1 MEGSVMHQLYRA
13 RVNDEGR
20 LVIPAECRKQLGI
33 LSGQEVI
40 LQVDRTGIRL
50 FTKELALRQLQDQ
63 VAAMVPPEVDLTQ
76 QLNEERRRD
85 AGDR

>member
-1 MEGSVMHQLYRA
+1 MHQLYRA
-13 RVNDEGR
+13 WVNHEGR

-50 FTKELALRQLQDQ
+50 STQELALRQLQDQ
-63 VAAMVPPEVDLTQ
+63 VAASVPPEVDLNQ
-76 QLNEERRRD
+76 ELSQERSRD
-85 AGDR
+85 VADQ